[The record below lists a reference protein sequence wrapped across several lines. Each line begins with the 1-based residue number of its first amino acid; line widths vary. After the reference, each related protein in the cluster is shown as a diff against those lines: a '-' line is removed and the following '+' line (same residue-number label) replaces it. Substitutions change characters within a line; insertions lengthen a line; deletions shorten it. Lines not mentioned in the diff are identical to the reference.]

1 MFLCAA
7 VGFLTFGL
15 QPVLCPSSDSLIGQ
29 QSIFDETTHNMMGPQ
44 PVDGEGI
51 GVVIQGHEF
60 AFNGTRNN
68 LGWFGK
74 PPILLGDEWRG
85 ADISKLFPPTDDQC
99 PPSLRSVAAFDCSIT
114 NPITGSSLPGPG
126 GQCAQLSWI
135 LPYNIRKTKRIV
147 DWDELKLHTEP
158 PHALMVYNNYILNLT
173 EVLFTNSSGLKLSSD
188 VKTFLTGNVGKDA
201 SMSVR
206 ANAEMT
212 GAVIK
217 CLMAKYQIG
226 YVGQAST
233 GCMASTVIQ
242 NISLVII
249 LGVVLT
255 RFFMAIYFYW
265 FMSGKLT
272 KPRPTRVA
280 VRSNQKRSRFSSPVA
295 SPMPAGEDDDD
306 MHTLILVT
314 CYSEGEEG
322 IRTTLN
328 SLASTTYP
336 DDKKLLFVV
345 ADGMIT
351 GSGNTKSTPD
361 IILGMI
367 DQDESLPPPDP
378 KSYVAIAHGNK
389 QHNCA
394 KVYAGTYTCDGHT
407 VPIVLVVKVGNSSE
421 IDSPKPGNRGKR
433 DSQLV
438 LMNFLSR
445 IMFDDRMTPLDYE
458 LFYRIQHVATTADK
472 YEVVLMVDADTK
484 VAPDSLDHMTNAMR
498 NDVAIMGLC
507 GETRIANKTASW
519 TSAMQV
525 FEYYI
530 SHHLGK
536 AFESVFGGVTCLP
549 GCFSMYRIKAPKG
562 YEGSWV
568 PILVNPDIVDEY
580 SENVVDTLHKK
591 NLLLLGED
599 RFLSTLMLR
608 NFPKRKM
615 IFVPQAI
622 CWTMVPEQFKVLLSQ
637 RRRWINSTI
646 HNLLELVLVRDLC
659 GIFCFSMQFVV
670 LLELIGTVVLPAA
683 ISFTLYLII
692 SAIIKRTAE
701 LIPFLMLAAILGLP
715 GFLII
720 VTTRKIVYVLWM
732 FVYLISLPLW
742 NFVLPAYAFWH
753 FDDFSWG
760 ETRKVEGEQKGD
772 DHGKKEGQFESGAV
786 VMKKWIEWERDQYK
800 QSNKPMKRRQMGDTS
815 SQYMIQ
821 APTQLPPDP
830 RMMPNF
836 MLHPDPALV
845 GERYPVP
852 NVRGIAPNPYL
863 PHGMAMPPPNVYG
876 MGFPMAGPNRMS
888 SVAGFGSPYAPQ
900 PPPPPPHLY
909 GVSGGS
915 KTSFDALLQDKGKR
929 RESQETGG
937 GSGSSTWSASMK
949 TPSPDEEGLGPDD
962 SFAYVGADD
971 RRGDTGSNVNGP
983 RTMHFPQYPN
993 VRLEHP

>member
-7 VGFLTFGL
+7 VGFLTFGI

-29 QSIFDETTHNMMGPQ
+29 QNIFDTTTHTVMGPQ
-44 PVDGEGI
+44 EVEGQGI
-51 GVVIQGHEF
+51 GVIIQGHEF
-60 AFNGTRNN
+60 AFDGTQNS

-74 PPILLGDEWRG
+74 FVLGEEWRG
-85 ADISKLFPPTDDQC
+85 ADISKLFPPTDAQC
-99 PPSLRSVAAFDCSIT
+99 PQSLRSVPQFNCTIRSPIPNGASI
-114 NPITGSSLPGPG
+114 PGAGKP
-126 GQCAQLSWI
+126 CAEWSWI
-135 LPYNIRKTKRIV
+135 LPYSIRKTKRIV

-158 PHALMVYNNYILNLT
+158 PHALMVYNNIIVNLT
-173 EVLFTNSSGLKLSSD
+173 EVLYTQASELKLSPNVTS
-188 VKTFLTGNVGKDA
+188 FLRNYVGKDA
-201 SMSVR
+201 TLSVH
-206 ANAEMT
+206 ANAAADEVM
-212 GAVIK
+212 K
-217 CLMAKYQIG
+217 CLLAKYQIG
-226 YVGQAST
+226 FVGQATT
-233 GCMASTVIQ
+233 GCMAATVVQ
-242 NISLVII
+242 NISLVVI
-249 LGVVLT
+249 LGVVMT

-272 KPRPTRVA
+272 KPRTSRVNVARAGTKKSRLIPT
-280 VRSNQKRSRFSSPVA
+280 VA
-295 SPMPAGEDDDD
+295 SPMPAYDEEEDLYA
-306 MHTLILVT
+306 LILVT

-322 IRTTLN
+322 IRATLN
-328 SLASTTYP
+328 SLASTSYP
-336 DDKKLLFVV
+336 DDKKLIFVV

-351 GSGNTKSTPD
+351 GSGNTQSTPD

-367 DQDESLPPPDP
+367 VQDPDLPPPEP

-394 KVYAGTYTCDGHT
+394 KVYAGTYTVDGHT
-407 VPIVLVVKVGNSSE
+407 VPIILVVKVGNSSE
-421 IDSPKPGNRGKR
+421 VDSPKPGNRGKR

-458 LFYRIQHVATTADK
+458 LFYRIQHIATTADK
-472 YEVVLMVDADTK
+472 YEVALMVDADTK
-484 VAPDSLDHMTNAMR
+484 VAPDSMDHMINAMK

-549 GCFSMYRIKAPKG
+549 GCFCMYRIKAPKG

-568 PILVNPDIVDEY
+568 PVLVNPDIVDEY

-599 RFLSTLMLR
+599 RFLTTLMLR

-615 IFVPQAI
+615 IFVPQAV
-622 CWTMVPEQFKVLLSQ
+622 CWTVVPDAFKVLLSQ

-683 ISFTLYLII
+683 ISFTFYLII
-692 SAIIKRTAE
+692 SAIIRKTAE

-720 VTTRKIVYVLWM
+720 VTTRKLVYILWM
-732 FVYLISLPLW
+732 LVYLISLPLW

-786 VMKKWIEWERDQYK
+786 VMKKWAEWERDQFNS
-800 QSNKPMKRRQMGDTS
+800 QSKSGNRKSVAS
-815 SQYMIQ
+815 SSMHSQFFP
-821 APTQLPPDP
+821 APAVLDP
-830 RMMPNF
+830 RAFMPS
-836 MLHPDPALV
+836 PDPAIV

-852 NVRGIAPNPYL
+852 NFRGIVPNIHMHNGVPI
-863 PHGMAMPPPNVYG
+863 PPPSSVYG
-876 MGFPMAGPNRMS
+876 MGFPMVPPLNGPRS
-888 SVAGFGSPYAPQ
+888 TVGFPGPYAPHTAA
-900 PPPPPPHLY
+900 PPMMGP
-909 GVSGGS
+909 VRAS
-915 KTSFDALLQDKGKR
+915 KTSVDALLQQEKGKGR
-929 RESQETGG
+929 PSQDTA
-937 GSGSSTWSASMK
+937 SASTWSSRK
-949 TPSPDEEGLGPDD
+949 TSSPDDGPDD
-962 SFAYVGADD
+962 SFAYFGGEEKGGETSSTAEL
-971 RRGDTGSNVNGP
+971 RENGQ
-983 RTMHFPQYPN
+983 FPQYPHI
-993 VRLEHP
+993 RLENIP